1 MQMILSDP
9 KYIKAVIYLE
19 GSPNGQNSVKALER
33 AGVTGAGAVIILN
46 DKLSQ
51 DATYSDT
58 NIILQAMVLK
68 NYL

>member
-1 MQMILSDP
+1 MQMVLNSP
-9 KYIKAVIYLE
+9 EYIKHVIYLE
-19 GSPNGQNSVKALER
+19 GSPQNSIKALER
-33 AGVTGAGAVIILN
+33 ACVTGAGAVIILN